1 MFTRVVLVLTAL
13 LLGSCGGI
21 DPDSPLGKRKA
32 LFQQMLNT
40 SEDLGGMLHG
50 RLRFN
55 EEQFRDKAL
64 LLEQISREPWQYF
77 DEPDDSAK
85 SVARDELWEQKEL
98 FMQLARE
105 LEADTQRLVQSLE
118 QQPLDKDFLV
128 IRVDQVQKSC
138 ENCHQQFR
146 VF

>member
-1 MFTRVVLVLTAL
+1 MFKRIVFVLAAILLT
-13 LLGSCGGI
+13 SCGGI

-55 EEQFRDKAL
+55 EEQFREKAL
-64 LLEQISREPWQYF
+64 LLDQISREPWQHF
-77 DEPDDSAK
+77 DQPDASGK

-105 LEADTQRLVQSLE
+105 LEAQTERLVQSVA
-118 QQPLDKDFLV
+118 QQSLDKDFLS
-128 IRVDQVQKSC
+128 IRVEQVQKAC
-138 ENCHQQFR
+138 ENCHQEFR